1 MSLNKKILIITGIIF
16 LCLALSLSAI
26 LLFIQTRITAEEE
39 KADAQAEI
47 EHVLRLLQWE
57 IDRLDALAMDWA
69 YWDDTYDFIEDR
81 DVDYVKSN
89 LVDSTFEVLQ
99 IDYIILLDLSGG
111 TVFAGG
117 VDWKTGQKKTVPP
130 DLIDYIF
137 PEGPYT
143 SQADAESGIRGL
155 AAISENPVLVAARPI
170 LKSDDTGPARGSL
183 VFARC
188 LDDAFVQHLSELA
201 GLPLAFEPLP
211 NADHSNLLQAG
222 LLFHGEPYYLEALS
236 EKEMRGSTLLQDL
249 HGEAALMLAVN
260 MPREIYKFARMAK
273 NLTVAV
279 ILLAGIVFAWSTF
292 VLLKQNVI
300 TRLERLTRDVQK
312 IGSGPVFSGKV
323 GVLPGGDEL
332 TDLSAEI
339 NNMLG
344 TLEQAQQQL
353 HKSEERYRLL
363 VENANEAIVILQ
375 DGRYRFV
382 NPKAVEIFGRSQE
395 ELLSRPVA
403 DFIHPEDR
411 DFVLE
416 RISKREKKEIFQDK
430 YPVRIVAGDGSIKWI
445 EVNAVVLDW
454 EGRPASLNLIDDI
467 TERKKMQQQL
477 QESEEKYRLIF
488 ENSPLGVFHIDQKGI
503 VTACNDNFVKI
514 IGSSREALVGLNIL
528 ALPDKKVAAAAQE
541 CLQGRYGFYEGWY
554 HSVTASKV
562 TPVRALF
569 APFKTEDG
577 SVSGGVCIV
586 EDITERKQAEEKIRY
601 MSFHDSLTGL
611 YNRRFLE
618 EEMQRLD
625 TARQL
630 PISIIMVDLN
640 GLKLVN
646 DTYGHSV
653 GDELL
658 KTAAEILIKSCRKE
672 DILARWGGDEFVIL
686 LPQTAQKEARN
697 ICKRVKENSS
707 KAYIEDVPVSFAL
720 GVAIKENAEKSL
732 ADTLRTAEDDMYKQK
747 LAESRSVRSAVLNAL
762 LKALEAKSYETEA
775 HTRCMQEVALKI
787 GEKLGLPDSEMSRL
801 KLTIT
806 LHDIGKINIS
816 EEILTKKGP
825 LTAEEWEIM
834 KKHPETGYR
843 ITRATEEF
851 AHVAEEILA
860 HHECWDG
867 SGYPRGLKGKEIPLL
882 ARITAIADT
891 YEVMSN
897 GRPYKKALSQ
907 SEIVAEFKRRAG
919 TQFDPELV
927 EIFLS
932 LLETGIQQ

>member
-16 LCLALSLSAI
+16 LCLALSLSTI
-26 LLFIQTRITAEEE
+26 LLFIQTRITVEEE
-39 KADAQAEI
+39 KAEAKSEI
-47 EHVLRLLQWE
+47 ELVLRLLQWE

-69 YWDDTYDFIEDR
+69 YWDDTYDFMENR

-99 IDYIILLDLSGG
+99 IDYIVLLDTSGE

-117 VDWKTGQKKTVPP
+117 FDPKTGQEKTVPP
-130 DLIDYIF
+130 NLIDYIF

-155 AAISENPVLVAARPI
+155 AAISKTPVLAAARPI

-188 LDDAFVQHLSELA
+188 LDDAFVRHLSELA
-201 GLPLAFEPLP
+201 GLPLAFEPLH
-211 NADHSNLLQAG
+211 NADLSNLPQAE
-222 LLFHGEPYYLEALS
+222 LLFHGEPYYIKALS
-236 EKEMRGSTLLQDL
+236 EEELMGSALLQDL
-249 HGEAALMLAVN
+249 HGEAALLLAVN
-260 MPREIYKFARMAK
+260 VPREIYKFARMAK
-273 NLTVAV
+273 NLTGVA
-279 ILLAGIVFAWSTF
+279 ILLAGIVFACSTY
-292 VLLKQNVI
+292 VLLKQNI
-300 TRLERLTRDVQK
+300 LTRLERLTRDVKK

-332 TDLSAEI
+332 AVLSAEI
-339 NNMLG
+339 NNMLS

-375 DGRYRFV
+375 DRRYKFV
-382 NPKAVEIFGRSQE
+382 NPKAVEIFGRFQE

-416 RISKREKKEIFQDK
+416 RISKRERKEVLQEK
-430 YPVRIVAGDGSIKWI
+430 YSFKIVAGDGSIKWV
-445 EVNAVVLDW
+445 EVNAVVIDW

-467 TERKKMQQQL
+467 TEHKKMQQQL

-488 ENSPLGVFHIDQKGI
+488 ENSPLGIFHFDKKGT

-514 IGSSREALVGLNIL
+514 IGSSRQALVGLNIL
-528 ALPDKKVAAAAQE
+528 ALPEKKVVAAAQE

-562 TPVRALF
+562 TPLRALF

-577 SVSGGVCIV
+577 FISGGVCIV

-618 EEMQRLD
+618 EEMRRLD

-630 PISIIMVDLN
+630 PIGIIMVDLN

-658 KTAAEILIKSCRKE
+658 KTAAEILKKSCRRE
-672 DILARWGGDEFVIL
+672 DIVARWGGDEFVIL
-686 LPQTAQKEARN
+686 LPQTAEEKART
-697 ICKRVKENSS
+697 ICKRIKENAG

-720 GVAIKENAEKSL
+720 GVAVKESAGKSL
-732 ADTLRTAEDDMYKQK
+732 ADTLRTAEEDMYKQK
-747 LAESRSVRSAVLNAL
+747 LAESRSIRGAVLNAL
-762 LKALEAKSYETEA
+762 LKALEAKSYETEE
-775 HTRCMQEVALKI
+775 HTRRMQEVALKM
-787 GEKLGLPDSEMSRL
+787 GEKLGLPDSEMNRL

-860 HHECWDG
+860 HHERWDG
-867 SGYPRGLKGKEIPLL
+867 SGYPLGLKGKEIPLL

-891 YEVMSN
+891 YEVMQS

-907 SEIVAEFKRRAG
+907 SEIVAEFKRCAG

-932 LLETGIQQ
+932 LLER